1 MCRNVAV
8 CLRVICCLAVLWLAM
23 AACSSPGNDYSEYR
37 RIPSE
42 GWLYGDTLVFVPQLA
57 DSVASGRLVAAVSHD
72 SGFRYSELWLEIVTR
87 EPSGAVRRETVEF
100 RLADGF
106 GRWLGNGLGAH
117 LQMSDTVVR
126 PVTLVSGRPVKVR
139 HIMRADTLRDLQK
152 VGLFFLPDTGR

>member
-1 MCRNVAV
+1 
-8 CLRVICCLAVLWLAM
+8 
-23 AACSSPGNDYSEYR
+23 
-37 RIPSE
+37 
-42 GWLYGDTLVFVPQLA
+42 
-57 DSVASGRLVAAVSHD
+57 VSHD

-87 EPSGAVRRETVEF
+87 EPSGAVRRDTVEF